1 MIKKITIA
9 VFLIITFTNI
19 SYANS
24 FDNIQ
29 SKFMAIES
37 INPEQMSD
45 VDISK
50 IIDKKSTWKFNNKV
64 SHPNFNA
71 RIYSIYARIVNIYE
85 GLFKR
90 IEGFNAKLKAS
101 IKSAPWY
108 KRAVSRLPLY
118 KQKRDYYKSKINI
131 IDEVKRRIDT
141 ITDVTDLESKPELTK
156 TEDNYYDKDGW
167 RWKKTVETYKTVI
180 TTTTTIWEE
189 HTIYYIDDSVKTER
203 KNEKITTTSKD
214 KYTTKDSHTKLE
226 KIIVETPV
234 ENNSNWNTDEY
245 NVNYGLNSIGAK
257 TAYEQGYTGKG
268 VTIAVLDTG
277 IDTDNAN
284 FSNILDGQRYLT
296 TYNFKTRKLNRDF
309 TTNVEDGHGHGTHV
323 AGIAL
328 GAKNDSGT
336 HGVAFNSS
344 LLPVKVCTDTGRCN
358 LNDVIK
364 GLSYS
369 ADNDAKV
376 VNISIGGYD
385 FSNITRSKYATLPM
399 LDKVQKNG
407 SFVAVAAG
415 NNGYTCKD
423 KSSIKRYEYL
433 GVFCSWPAALPS
445 HSDLKQYFEKDL
457 GWVSVGAVDENNKM
471 PYWSNKA
478 GIMKD
483 YYLVAPGVDIESDY
497 KDGSTK
503 KMSGTSMAS
512 PHVAG
517 AAALL
522 FEKYPYL
529 NGKSIQKIVL
539 WTADD
544 LGAKGVDDIFGH
556 GKLNVDRAFIE
567 GDDLK
572 VVGGKQAKQYKAN
585 ATILAGGSFGD
596 ALNNIQGLS
605 GVALVGDSVDDS
617 GDRIYYE
624 ADFNTTVAGIA
635 PVFTFDKYE
644 QANVG
649 NWIVG
654 FAKDDSNHI
663 DSTMAGYNF
672 GDVSLKLT
680 MEDSLLGSES
690 SDVWDSANSYYTNIG
705 YTKDKFSGSL
715 TYGYGKSELSNNTL
729 ISQMSDVHAIGAE
742 ARWTEAL
749 SSKTS
754 FWFGLDVPLKIMS
767 GDFTVE
773 SPKFIDDGYVVSS
786 TRLSLKPSG
795 IEVNYM
801 TGVNMET
808 ESGWK
813 IDAYAGLT
821 TDSGHVKSNNIDS
834 FVKLDALIEF

>member
-9 VFLIITFTNI
+9 MFLLMTFTNI

-37 INPEQMSD
+37 INPEKMSD
-45 VDISK
+45 ADISK
-50 IIDKKSTWKFNNKV
+50 IVDKKSSWKFNNKF
-64 SHPNFNA
+64 SRPNFNA
-71 RIYSIYARIVNIYE
+71 RIYSIYVRIVNIYE

-90 IEGFNAKLKAS
+90 IEGFNTKLKAQ
-101 IKSAPWY
+101 IKAASWY

-118 KQKRDYYKSKINI
+118 KQKRDYYKSKINT
-131 IDEVKRRIDT
+131 IDEVKRRVDT
-141 ITDVTDLESKPELTK
+141 ITDVTDSKSKLELTK

-167 RWKKTVETYKTVI
+167 RWKETVETHKTVI
-180 TTTTTIWEE
+180 TTTTIIWEE
-189 HTIYYIDDSVKTER
+189 HTIYYTDDSVKTER

-214 KYTTKDSHTKLE
+214 KYITKDSHTKLE
-226 KIIVETPV
+226 KIIVETPI
-234 ENNSNWNTDEY
+234 ENNTNWSTDEY

-277 IDTDNAN
+277 IDTDNSN
-284 FSNILDGQRYLT
+284 FSNVLDGQRYLT
-296 TYNFKTRKLNRDF
+296 TINSKTRNLNRDY

-336 HGVAFNSS
+336 HGVAFNSN
-344 LLPVKVCTDTGRCN
+344 LLPVKVCTDRGKCN
-358 LNDVIK
+358 PYDVIK

-369 ADNDAKV
+369 ADKKAKV

-385 FSNITRSKYATLPM
+385 YSNYTKSKYVTLPM
-399 LDKVQKNG
+399 LDKIQKNG

-415 NNGYTCKD
+415 NNGFTCKD
-423 KSSIKRYEYL
+423 KHFMKKYEFL
-433 GVFCSWPAALPS
+433 GVICSWPAALPS

-457 GWVSVGAVDENNKM
+457 GWVSVGAVDKNNNM

-529 NGKSIQKIVL
+529 KGKSIQKIVL

-544 LGAKGVDDIFGH
+544 LGDKGVDDIFGH
-556 GKLNVDRAFIE
+556 GKLNVDRAFAE
-567 GDDLK
+567 GDDLT
-572 VVGGKQAKQYKAN
+572 VVGGDQAKRYKAN
-585 ATILAGGSFGD
+585 ATIVASGSFGD

-605 GVALVGDSVDDS
+605 GVALVGDSVDDDGNS
-617 GDRIYYE
+617 IYYE
-624 ADFNTTVAGIA
+624 ADFNTTVVGIS

-644 QANVG
+644 KVNVG
-649 NWIVG
+649 NWVVG
-654 FAKDDSNHI
+654 FSKDDSYNI

-680 MEDSLLGSES
+680 MEDGLLGSES
-690 SDVWDSANSYYTNIG
+690 SDVWNSANSHYTNIG

-729 ISQMSDVHAIGAE
+729 ISQISDVHAIGAE
-742 ARWTEAL
+742 AKWTEVL
-749 SSKTS
+749 SSKTNL
-754 FWFGLDVPLKIMS
+754 WFSLDVPLKITS

-773 SPKFIDDGYVVSS
+773 TPKFIDDGYLITS
-786 TRLSLKPSG
+786 TNQSLKPSG
-795 IEVNYM
+795 TEINYM
-801 TGVNMET
+801 AGVNMEAG
-808 ESGWK
+808 SGWK
-813 IDAYAGLT
+813 VDAYVGLT
-821 TDSGHVKSNNIDS
+821 TDSGHVKSNNVDS
-834 FVKLDALIEF
+834 FIKVNALIEF